1 MHSLCLHDYEVQN
14 QNTNQISHPL
24 KEKGSHTGKIP
35 PKAAP
40 QHIHP
45 TLNIPA
51 NRRLSFQEH
60 VPLNKFCFS
69 VAWQDAKQQ
78 HAELTAAQ
86 ETFPLVPGKGMH
98 RDCHPQHRTMAPT
111 HESVSDSLGKL
122 LFFFFSCRR
131 LAMQANKLFFHL
143 FVCVM
148 GPRWRIR
155 APSWYAL

>member
-122 LFFFFSCRR
+122 LYFFFFLQKKICN
-131 LAMQANKLFFHL
+131 A
-143 FVCVM
+143 
-148 GPRWRIR
+148 G
-155 APSWYAL
+155 